1 MEYSI
6 TAEGN
11 LIRARAWNRQ
21 TQEAP
26 SHVCAAIFAE
36 AKRLGLT
43 RILVEVTQQDALPGS
58 SQYHLVDRLPS
69 LGATP
74 RHRIALVHHTPG
86 FVEANKMIDLVAG
99 NRGLNVKNFADV
111 DSALAWLA

>member
-6 TAEGN
+6 MAEGN

-21 TQEAP
+21 TREAP

-36 AKRLGLT
+36 SKRLGLT
-43 RILVEVTQQDALPGS
+43 RIMVEVTQKDALPGS
-58 SQYHLVDRLPS
+58 SQYHLVDRLTA
-69 LGATP
+69 LGVTP
-74 RHRIALVHHTPG
+74 HYRIAVVHHIPG
-86 FVEANKMIDLVAG
+86 MVQANSMIDLVAG

-111 DSALAWLA
+111 DSALAWLR